1 MKKKWNF
8 LRKIVLPQLNFSL
21 GRTGFLLLLI
31 LFAAI
36 QAKAY
41 SQSRIT
47 VGMQNATIDEV
58 IKEVRETSGYR
69 FLYRVEEVNK
79 YGKRDIDVRDVEVGD
94 FLGQLL
100 RNTDLTYE
108 VENEVIIIRPGQKKN
123 VPQMNTLTIKGKVTD
138 EKNMALPGA
147 TVLLKGTSYGV
158 MTNEHGKFRIEI
170 PEKDTVVLLVSFVG
184 METRQV
190 FVGKGQTEI
199 LVSLNPDI
207 KKIQEVVVTGYGNVR
222 KTSFTGNSVTVSK
235 EELMAVSKSNVIKAL
250 QTFDPSFR
258 IQTNN
263 DWGSDPNA
271 LPEMYVR
278 GRSGISGVKEL
289 DRDPLTKS
297 ALKDN
302 PNLPTFIMDGFQIS
316 VEQLYDM
323 DPNRIESITILKDAA
338 ATALY
343 GSRAANGVVV
353 ITTVAPKPGKLNVS
367 YNFTGDVTLPDLSD
381 YNLMNASEKL
391 ETEVAAGVYRDL
403 ADRSATNP
411 LVAEQEYY
419 AKLASITKG
428 VDTYWLSKPLQTSF
442 NHKHSLNI
450 DGGSDN
456 FRFGIQLNYNN
467 EDGVM
472 KESFR
477 NRAGAGVYLDYRIGS
492 FQLKNMVTYTNTRS
506 QESPY
511 GSFSE
516 YTTVQPYDP
525 YKDDNGK
532 YLERLPAW
540 DGRVSNRPNPL
551 YESTLAN
558 YDKAK
563 YEEFINNL
571 GINWNIVTGLLW
583 KTQFSLTRKISES
596 ERFLDPLS
604 AKNAEPQ
611 SAGHPSSG
619 ELHTNKGSEFYWDLS
634 STLSYNC
641 SIESHHINVLA
652 GVNACSVKTKDM
664 TAFYRGFPSGALN
677 SPNYAEEI
685 VEKPVSSDNSTRLIG
700 FLATLNY
707 SYNDIYLMDASVRT
721 DGSSEFGADKR
732 FAPFWSFG
740 AGINIHN
747 YGFMKGASFLDLLKV
762 RASYGET
769 GKVNFPPYVARTTY
783 QMFTDGWYKTG
794 FGGTLKALGN
804 TRLTWETTNTWD
816 AGVELSLWKR
826 LLYMKATWYQKK
838 TVDLVNS
845 VTIPSS
851 TGFTTYMDNIGEVE
865 NKGYEL
871 EFRSEV
877 VRRKDLF
884 VALFANLAHNKNK
897 ILKISES
904 LKAYND
910 RVKEHFANSNRF
922 DGSNTRPFT
931 QYVEGGSQT
940 SIWGVPSLG
949 IDPATGNEIFVRP
962 DGSITS
968 TWNTADQV
976 VLGDTEPKVQ
986 GTFGVNATW
995 KNLSLYMTFMYETGG
1010 QIYNSTLVDKV
1021 EDVNVYTSN
1030 VDKRVLTER
1039 WKNPGDKV
1047 RYRKLVSGVG
1057 GSIMR
1062 TRPTSRFVEDNNV
1075 LTLNSVSL
1083 GYDFDAGQKWMKTI
1097 GLSVLRFEI
1106 GANDLCH
1113 WSSVKVERGLN
1124 YPYARSFNFSLK
1136 AAF

>member
-1 MKKKWNF
+1 MKKKRNF
-8 LRKIVLPQLNFSL
+8 LLKSILLQLNFSL
-21 GRTGFLLLLI
+21 EKAGILLVLVLV
-31 LFAAI
+31 FSI

-41 SQSRIT
+41 SQTRIT
-47 VGMQNATIDEV
+47 AKRQGVTIDEV
-58 IKEVRETSGYR
+58 LKEVREKSGYR
-69 FLYRVEEVNK
+69 FLYRVEEVNR
-79 YGKRDIDVRDVEVGD
+79 YGKRDIDVKDAEVED

-100 RNTDLTYE
+100 QNTDLTYE
-108 VENEVIIIRPGQKKN
+108 VENEVIIIRPEKQRQDSRVN
-123 VPQMNTLTIKGKVTD
+123 VQVVRGKVTD
-138 EKNMALPGA
+138 ENNLALPGA

-158 MTNEHGKFRIEI
+158 VTDSHGKFTMEVLER
-170 PEKDTVVLLVSFVG
+170 DTVTLLVSFVG
-184 METRQV
+184 METRLV
-190 FVGKGQTEI
+190 NLKKGQTEI
-199 LVSLNPDI
+199 LVSLKPDI
-207 KKIQEVVVTGYGNVR
+207 KEMKEVVVTGYGNVR
-222 KTSFTGNSVTVSK
+222 KTSFTGNSVTVTK
-235 EELMAVSKSNVIKAL
+235 DELMSVSKSNVIKAL
-250 QTFDPSFR
+250 QAFDPSFR

-353 ITTVAPKPGKLNVS
+353 ITTVAPQMGKLNVS
-367 YNFTGDVTLPDLSD
+367 YNFTGDVTVPDLSD
-381 YNLMNASEKL
+381 YNLMNAREKL
-391 ETEVAAGVYRDL
+391 ETEVAAGVFEDL
-403 ADRSATNP
+403 AKDNP
-411 LVAEQEYY
+411 LGAEQQYY
-419 AKLASITKG
+419 AKLASITRG

-442 NHKHSLNI
+442 NHKHSLSV

-456 FRFGIQLNYNN
+456 FRFGIQLSYNN

-477 NRAGAGVYLDYRIGS
+477 NRVGAGVYLDYRIGS

-511 GSFSE
+511 GAFSD
-516 YTTVQPYDP
+516 YTGCQPYDP
-525 YKDDNGK
+525 YKDDEGN
-532 YLERLPAW
+532 YLENLPNW
-540 DGRVSNRPNPL
+540 DGKNAKRPNPL
-551 YESTLAN
+551 YESTLSN
-558 YDKAK
+558 FDKSK
-563 YEEFINNL
+563 YEEFVDNL
-571 GINWNIVTGLLW
+571 GINWNITTGLLW
-583 KTQFSLTRKISES
+583 KTQFSLTRKITDTK
-596 ERFLDPLS
+596 RFLDPLS
-604 AKNAEPQ
+604 SKNTTPQTAEN
-611 SAGHPSSG
+611 PSSG
-619 ELHTNKGSEFYWDLS
+619 ELNTSRGNEFYWDLS
-634 STLSYNC
+634 STLSYNR
-641 SIESHHINVLA
+641 SVEKHHINLLL
-652 GVNACSVKTKDM
+652 GVNARSAKTDNIS
-664 TAFYRGFPSGALN
+664 ASYRGFPSGALS

-685 VEKPVSSDNSTRLIG
+685 VSKPVSSDNSTRLIG
-700 FLATLNY
+700 FLGTLNY
-707 SYNDIYLMDASVRT
+707 SYNDVYLLDASVRM

-732 FAPFWSFG
+732 FAPFWS
-740 AGINIHN
+740 AGTGVNIHN
-747 YGFMKGASFLDLLKV
+747 YGFMKGQTVIDQLKI
-762 RASYGET
+762 RASYGQT

-783 QMFTDGWYKTG
+783 KLFTDGWYKTG
-794 FGGTLKALGN
+794 FGGTLYALGN
-804 TRLTWETTNTWD
+804 TNLTWETTNTWD

-826 LLYMKATWYQKK
+826 LLYIKASYYQKK

-884 VALFANLAHNKNK
+884 VAVFANLAHNENR

-910 RVKEHFANSNRF
+910 RVKDHFANSNRF
-922 DGSNTRPFT
+922 DGSNTQPFT

-949 IDPATGNEIFVRP
+949 IDPATGEEIFIRP
-962 DGSITS
+962 DGSITN
-968 TWNTADQV
+968 TWNTNDQV
-976 VLGDTEPKVQ
+976 VLGDTEPKIQ
-986 GTFGVNATW
+986 GTFGLNATY
-995 KNLSLYMTFMYETGG
+995 KNLSLYMTFMYEAGG
-1010 QIYNSTLVDKV
+1010 QIYNSTLRDKV

-1030 VDKRVLTER
+1030 VDKRVFSER
-1039 WKNPGDKV
+1039 WQEPGDKA
-1047 RYRKLVSGVG
+1047 RYRKLTSGVG

-1075 LTLNSVSL
+1075 LTLNSISL

-1097 GLSVLRFEI
+1097 GLSMLRFEI
-1106 GANDLCH
+1106 GANDVCR

>member
-8 LRKIVLPQLNFSL
+8 LRKIVLLQLNFSV

-31 LFAAI
+31 LFTAI
-36 QAKAY
+36 QAKAW

-47 VGMQNATIDEV
+47 VGMQGATIDEV

-69 FLYRVEEVNK
+69 FLYRVEEVNRF
-79 YGKRDIDVRDVEVGD
+79 GKRDIDVRDAKVSD
-94 FLGQLL
+94 FLEQLL
-100 RNTDLTYE
+100 QNTDLTYE
-108 VENEVIIIRPGQKKN
+108 VENEVIIIRPGQKKAM
-123 VPQMNTLTIKGKVTD
+123 PQVKVLVVSGKVTD

-158 MTNEHGKFRIEI
+158 VTDANGKFRMEV
-170 PEKDTVVLLVSFVG
+170 PEKDSVMLLVSFVG

-190 FVGKGQTEI
+190 FAGKGQTEI
-199 LVSLNPDI
+199 LVSLNPDV
-207 KKIQEVVVTGYGNVR
+207 KEMQEVVVTGYGNVR

-278 GRSGISGVKEL
+278 GRSGIGGVKEL

-367 YNFTGDVTLPDLSD
+367 YNFTGDVTIPDLSD

-391 ETEVAAGVYRDL
+391 ETEVAAGVYKDL
-403 ADRSATNP
+403 AERSATNP
-411 LVAEQEYY
+411 LAAEQEYY
-419 AKLASITKG
+419 AKLASITRG

-511 GSFSE
+511 GSFSD
-516 YTTVQPYDP
+516 YTSVQPYDP
-525 YKDDNGK
+525 YKDDNGN

-540 DGRVSNRPNPL
+540 DGRTSNRKNPL

-583 KTQFSLTRKISES
+583 KTQFSLTRKVSEN

-634 STLSYNC
+634 STLSYNR
-641 SIESHHINVLA
+641 SIEKHHINVLA
-652 GVNACSVKTKDM
+652 GVNARSVKTKNLS
-664 TAFYRGFPSGALN
+664 AFYRGFPSGALN

-700 FLATLNY
+700 FLGTLNY
-707 SYNDIYLMDASVRT
+707 SYNDI
-721 DGSSEFGADKR
+721 
-732 FAPFWSFG
+732 
-740 AGINIHN
+740 
-747 YGFMKGASFLDLLKV
+747 
-762 RASYGET
+762 
-769 GKVNFPPYVARTTY
+769 
-783 QMFTDGWYKTG
+783 
-794 FGGTLKALGN
+794 
-804 TRLTWETTNTWD
+804 
-816 AGVELSLWKR
+816 
-826 LLYMKATWYQKK
+826 
-838 TVDLVNS
+838 
-845 VTIPSS
+845 
-851 TGFTTYMDNIGEVE
+851 
-865 NKGYEL
+865 
-871 EFRSEV
+871 
-877 VRRKDLF
+877 
-884 VALFANLAHNKNK
+884 
-897 ILKISES
+897 
-904 LKAYND
+904 
-910 RVKEHFANSNRF
+910 
-922 DGSNTRPFT
+922 
-931 QYVEGGSQT
+931 
-940 SIWGVPSLG
+940 
-949 IDPATGNEIFVRP
+949 
-962 DGSITS
+962 
-968 TWNTADQV
+968 
-976 VLGDTEPKVQ
+976 
-986 GTFGVNATW
+986 
-995 KNLSLYMTFMYETGG
+995 
-1010 QIYNSTLVDKV
+1010 
-1021 EDVNVYTSN
+1021 
-1030 VDKRVLTER
+1030 
-1039 WKNPGDKV
+1039 
-1047 RYRKLVSGVG
+1047 
-1057 GSIMR
+1057 
-1062 TRPTSRFVEDNNV
+1062 
-1075 LTLNSVSL
+1075 
-1083 GYDFDAGQKWMKTI
+1083 
-1097 GLSVLRFEI
+1097 
-1106 GANDLCH
+1106 
-1113 WSSVKVERGLN
+1113 
-1124 YPYARSFNFSLK
+1124 
-1136 AAF
+1136 